1 MLSKLKLKNIP
12 HAHPH
17 NINSLRPGIESPFQ
31 KNKKNK
37 TIRIQMY
44 KDVYSQYHATSGS
57 CIDRLNWELK
67 TFDIN
72 CYIHTKYSI

>member
-31 KNKKNK
+31 KNKKKQNN
-37 TIRIQMY
+37 QDS
-44 KDVYSQYHATSGS
+44 DVQG
-57 CIDRLNWELK
+57 RLLPIPRHLRKLYRSLELG
-67 TFDIN
+67 IEN
-72 CYIHTKYSI
+72 I